1 MKKVYIMPSV
11 KVVTI
16 ATAEILAGSIKN
28 ANTDYSLSD
37 GLVDDEEVSSADDI
51 L

>member
-28 ANTDYSLSD
+28 VNTDYSLTND
-37 GLVDDEEVSSADDI
+37 LVDDEEVSSAGDI